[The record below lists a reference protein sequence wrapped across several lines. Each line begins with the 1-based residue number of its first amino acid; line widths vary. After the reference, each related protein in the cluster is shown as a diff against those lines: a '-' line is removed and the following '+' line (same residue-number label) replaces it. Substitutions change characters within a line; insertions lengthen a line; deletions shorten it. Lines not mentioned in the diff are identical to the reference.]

1 MKSISDELLTDLM
14 LYHLLGQRDPD
25 LESRIVSA
33 LEAKA
38 TSMLR
43 RQEYAQMLKK
53 KTILMKDT
61 SDE

>member
-1 MKSISDELLTDLM
+1 MKSISDKLLTDLM

-33 LEAKA
+33 LEDKA

-43 RQEYAQMLKK
+43 RQEYAQTLKK
-53 KTILMKDT
+53 MKDT